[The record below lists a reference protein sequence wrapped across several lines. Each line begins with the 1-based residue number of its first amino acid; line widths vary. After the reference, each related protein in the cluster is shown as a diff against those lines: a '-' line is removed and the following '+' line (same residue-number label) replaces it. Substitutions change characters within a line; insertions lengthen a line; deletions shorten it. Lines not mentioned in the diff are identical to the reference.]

1 MAKRNRNKWYY
12 LILLLCVIIGC
23 KGEKINMQKLRFVN
37 ANGEEIDLTSGHY
50 GITKWNGFSN
60 ANLNL
65 QTQQVPYQDGS
76 VFIDG
81 LLNNRELSVTLCIND
96 DNDLSKRYE
105 LRNELIRTLNPK
117 LGEGYLYYKNDFLE
131 RRIKVIPQLPV
142 IQNKNSNESGTVK
155 ASLSWTA
162 CSVYWEDVE
171 ETSVNI
177 NMGQRIN
184 VENTGDIAISPKI
197 SFNCNSAL
205 NPVLRNLNNGKKVSI
220 NGTLSKSVLNLEKGK
235 KTFLK
240 TKYGFTNNN
249 NYNNFE
255 ENDEYQYLFSSNCIS
270 RTKDFEN
277 FETIY
282 IMPNE
287 TVLCS
292 GYGRGLFFYGG
303 DNLKKSTDCITW
315 ETISEKP
322 SGTVQAMYYDK
333 TEDIFY
339 FGIGGHL
346 YSTSD
351 LATFTDV
358 GFIWVAINAITRHG
372 SLIICVGNGGIC
384 YKYDGTNF
392 TEITTG
398 TNYNLFA
405 IASDGTN
412 LVIGGGQSHV
422 GGVFKYS
429 FDNGDS
435 WNDVEVSQ
443 KVSSICYSNTYGIFF
458 ACGDI
463 IVGKGLPDNMVW
475 EELGTEARSVCKE
488 SKLFGQIEILG
499 VDMAVYSGEFKKL
512 CNYPYDAICGVYF
525 KGKYIAAGAFGHI
538 YTSDNY
544 TWWEE
549 SSASGKISNNIY
561 FAEIANDTAYFFT
574 KEGDIIYTTDGVNFN
589 FKIKLDVELNHI
601 AYFNG
606 YYYGA
611 TRTGLYKFNV
621 NNLEDITLVQ
631 SLPSGINNLT
641 VINNKLIVFTSNSFV
656 ITSDGTTW
664 DTYSTATNHSAFNI
678 VFYNNKYIY
687 IDSQSRVYETSDFE
701 NYTEILTEYRTEN
714 TVVQNIICLNN
725 EFFFSTAN
733 NSTYEGK
740 LYKGYASPVVV
751 NEGSNFYMT
760 GYYVN
765 NKYIFN
771 YYEFDEN
778 HELISKSITTDF
790 EEYNVVNDY
799 LVVID
804 NNNEYHIDSDSNLIL
819 NNTVIHNI
827 YNDIYAFVFDGVANN
842 IFLDNYNLFSLPSAT
857 ELTSSI
863 NNIASVYSDDEKIY
877 FIGSNL
883 YVLDKTDISSYN
895 VSSPQAVTGYD
906 NYIYVIGTNV
916 INKYLKTDLENPDET
931 ISVTTGTI
939 QNGAA
944 LYYNG
949 YLIWENMNK
958 FITYNL
964 STGIKTEISTN
975 VLVADIKVIDDTVF
989 AIGQNGFLYSSDMKN
1004 ITELY
1009 KVSFVFTT
1017 FVRND
1022 LKKFIALYGVLGE
1035 IVILNDENIISMI
1048 TDISFELS
1056 EGENEIVLNCDS
1068 GYINAIMTYRQ
1079 CYAGV

>member
-1 MAKRNRNKWYY
+1 
-12 LILLLCVIIGC
+12 
-23 KGEKINMQKLRFVN
+23 MQKLRFVN
-37 ANGEEIDLTSGHY
+37 ANSVELDLTSGYY

-96 DNDLSKRYE
+96 NNDLAKRYE
-105 LRNELIRTLNPK
+105 LRNELIKTLNPK

-142 IQNKNSNESGTVK
+142 IPNKNSNESGTVK

-162 CSVYWEDVE
+162 CGVYWEDVE

-184 VENTGDIAISPKI
+184 IENKGDIEISPKI

-205 NPVLRNLNNGKKVSI
+205 NPVLRNLNNGKKISI
-220 NGTLSKSVLNLEKGK
+220 NGTLSSSILNLEKGK

-255 ENDEYQYLFSSNCIS
+255 ENDEYQYLFSTNCIS

-333 TEDIFY
+333 TEDVFY
-339 FGIGGHL
+339 FGIAGHL

-351 LATFTDV
+351 LETFTDV
-358 GFIWVAINAITRHG
+358 GSIGVAINAITRHG
-372 SLIICVGNGGIC
+372 SLIVCVGNGGNC

-392 TEITTG
+392 TSITTG
-398 TNYNLFA
+398 TSRNLFA
-405 IASDGTN
+405 VASDGTN
-412 LVIGGGQSHV
+412 LVIGGGLSTV
-422 GGVFKYS
+422 EGVFKYS
-429 FDNGDS
+429 TDNGS
-435 WNDVEVSQ
+435 TWNNVSVTQ
-443 KVSSICYSNTYGIFF
+443 RINSICYSNTYGIFF

-475 EELGTEARSVCKE
+475 EELGTEARNVCKE

-499 VDMAVYSGEFKKL
+499 VDMAVYNGEFKKL

-549 SSASGKISNNIY
+549 SSASGKISNSIY

-589 FKIKLDVELNHI
+589 FKIKLDFQLNHI

-606 YYYGA
+606 YYYGT

-631 SLPSGINNLT
+631 SLPSNDNNLT
-641 VINNKLIVFTSNSFV
+641 VINNKLIVFALNSFM

-664 DTYSTATNHSAFNI
+664 NTYSAVESSAFNI

-687 IDSQSRVYETSDFE
+687 IDSLSHVYETTDFE
-701 NYTEILTEYRTEN
+701 SYTEILTEYKTEN

-725 EFFFSTAN
+725 EFFFSTVN
-733 NSTYEGK
+733 NNTYEGK

-751 NEGSNFYMT
+751 NEGSNIYLT
-760 GYYVN
+760 GYYAN
-765 NKYIFN
+765 NKYVIN

-778 HELISKSITTDF
+778 HVLIPKSITTDF

-819 NNTVIHNI
+819 NNTVIHNV
-827 YNDIYAFVFDGVANN
+827 YNNTGDFVFDGVANN
-842 IFLDNYNLFSLPSAT
+842 IFLDNYNLFSLPSGT
-857 ELTSSI
+857 EFTSPLDSVS
-863 NNIASVYSDDEKIY
+863 SVYSDEENIY
-877 FIGSNL
+877 LAGSYL
-883 YVLDKTDISSYN
+883 YKLENVDISSYN

-906 NYIYVIGTNV
+906 DYIYVIG
-916 INKYLKTDLENPDET
+916 INYIYKYLKTGLENPVET
-931 ISVTTGTI
+931 ISVTTGTS
-939 QNGAA
+939 QNGTA

-949 YLIWENMNK
+949 YLLWASSDN
-958 FITYNL
+958 FIIYNL
-964 STGIKTEISTN
+964 STGIKTELSTN
-975 VLVADIKVIDDTVF
+975 VIINDIKVIDNSVF
-989 AIGQNGFLYSSDMKN
+989 AIGQNGFIYTTDLKN

-1022 LKKFIALYGVLGE
+1022 LKKFIALYGALGE
-1035 IVILNDENIISMI
+1035 LIILDDENIISMI
-1048 TDISFELS
+1048 TDISFELQ

-1079 CYAGV
+1079 RYAGV

>member
-1 MAKRNRNKWYY
+1 
-12 LILLLCVIIGC
+12 
-23 KGEKINMQKLRFVN
+23 MQKLKFVN
-37 ANGEEIDLTSGHY
+37 ANGVELDLTSGYY

-65 QTQQVPYQDGS
+65 QTQQVPYKDGS

-96 DNDLSKRYE
+96 NNDLEKRYE
-105 LRNELIRTLNPK
+105 LRNELIRILNPK
-117 LGEGYLYYKNDFLE
+117 LGEGYLYYKNDYLE

-142 IQNKNSNESGTVK
+142 IPNKNSNESGTVK

-162 CSVYWEDVE
+162 CGVYWEDVE

-184 VENTGDIAISPKI
+184 IENTGDITISPKI

-205 NPVLRNLNNGKKVSI
+205 NPVLRNLNNGKKISI
-220 NGTLSKSVLNLEKGK
+220 NGTLSNSILNLEKGK

-255 ENDEYQYLFSSNCIS
+255 ENDEYQYLFSTNCIS

-282 IMPNE
+282 IVPSE
-287 TVLCS
+287 TVVCS
-292 GYGRGLFFYGG
+292 CYGRGLFFYGG

-333 TEDIFY
+333 TEDVFY

-351 LATFTDV
+351 LATFTDI
-358 GFIWVAINAITRHG
+358 GYIGAAINAIARHD

-392 TEITTG
+392 TEISTG
-398 TNYNLFA
+398 TNYDLFA
-405 IASDGTN
+405 IASDSTN
-412 LVIGGGQSHV
+412 LVIGGGQSNV

-429 FDNGDS
+429 VDNGS
-435 WNDVEVSQ
+435 TWNNVSVTQ
-443 KVSSICYSNTYGIFF
+443 KISSICYSNTYGVFF

-475 EELGTEARSVCKE
+475 EELETEARSVCKE

-499 VDMAVYSGEFKKL
+499 VSMAIFDGEFKKL
-512 CNYPYDAICGVYF
+512 INYPYDTICGVYF

-538 YTSDNY
+538 YTSNNF

-574 KEGDIIYTTDGVNFN
+574 KEGDIIYTTDGINFN
-589 FKIKLDVELNHI
+589 FRIKLNIQLNHI

-606 YYYGA
+606 YYYG
-611 TRTGLYKFNV
+611 TTSTGLYKFKAS
-621 NNLEDITLVQ
+621 NLEDITLVQ
-631 SLPSGINNLT
+631 SLTSSNNNLK
-641 VINNKLIVFTSNSFV
+641 VINNKLIVFALDSFV

-664 DTYSTATNHSAFNI
+664 NTYSTADGNGAANI

-687 IDSQSRVYETSDFE
+687 MDSQSRVYETTDFE
-701 NYTEILTEYRTEN
+701 SYTEILTEYRTEN
-714 TVVQNIICLNN
+714 TVIQNVFCLND
-725 EFFFSTAN
+725 EFFFSTSN
-733 NSTYEGK
+733 NISYESK
-740 LYKGYASPVVV
+740 LYKGYASQVVV
-751 NEGSNFYMT
+751 NEGSNKYLT

-765 NKYIFN
+765 NKYIIN
-771 YYEFDEN
+771 YYELDEN
-778 HELISKSITTDF
+778 HGLIPKSIITDF
-790 EEYNVVNDY
+790 VEYNVVNDY
-799 LVVID
+799 FIVID
-804 NNNEYHIDSDSNLIL
+804 NDNEYHIDYDSNLIL
-819 NNTVIHNI
+819 NNIVIHNI
-827 YNDIYAFVFDGVANN
+827 YNDVLAFIFDGVANN
-842 IFLDNYNLFSLPSAT
+842 IFLDKYNLFSLLSGSKI
-857 ELTSSI
+857 TSSLGSVS
-863 NNIASVYSDDEKIY
+863 SVYSDNVNIY
-877 FIGSNL
+877 LTGDYL
-883 YVLDKTDISSYN
+883 YKLENTDISLYD
-895 VSSPQAVTGYD
+895 VSSPQAITGCD
-906 NYIYVIGTNV
+906 NYIYVIGTNI
-916 INKYLKTDLENPDET
+916 INKYLKTDLENPVKQ
-931 ISVTTGTI
+931 IVVSTGTV

-949 YLIWENMNK
+949 YLFWESSGNL
-958 FITYNL
+958 ITYNL
-964 STGIKTEISTN
+964 STDIKTEISTN
-975 VLVADIKVIDDTVF
+975 VIIRDIKVIDNTVF
-989 AIGQNGFLYSSDMKN
+989 AIGDGGILYTTDMKN
-1004 ITELY
+1004 IVELY
-1009 KVSFVFTT
+1009 KPSFVFSA

-1022 LKKFIALYGVLGE
+1022 LKKFIALYGALGE
-1035 IVILNDENIISMI
+1035 LIILEDENIISMI
-1048 TDISFELS
+1048 TDISFELQ

-1079 CYAGV
+1079 RYAGV

>member
-1 MAKRNRNKWYY
+1 
-12 LILLLCVIIGC
+12 
-23 KGEKINMQKLRFVN
+23 MQKLIFVN
-37 ANGEEIDLTSGHY
+37 SNGDSIDLTSGHY

-96 DNDLSKRYE
+96 NNDLSKRYE
-105 LRNELIRTLNPK
+105 LRNELIHILNPK
-117 LGEGYLYYKNDFLE
+117 FGEGYLYYKNDYLE

-162 CSVYWEDVE
+162 CGVYWEDVE

-184 VENTGDIAISPKI
+184 VENTGDITISPKI

-220 NGTLSKSVLNLEKGK
+220 NGTLSNSILNLEKGK

-255 ENDEYQYLFSSNCIS
+255 ENDEYQYLFSTNCIS

-282 IMPNE
+282 IMPSE
-287 TVLCS
+287 TVICS

-333 TEDIFY
+333 TEDVFY

-351 LATFTDV
+351 LATFTDI
-358 GFIWVAINAITRHG
+358 GYIGAAINAIARHD

-392 TEITTG
+392 TEISTG
-398 TNYNLFA
+398 TNYDLFA
-405 IASDGTN
+405 ISSDGTN
-412 LVIGGGQSHV
+412 LVIGGGQSNV

-429 FDNGDS
+429 TDNGS
-435 WNDVEVSQ
+435 TWNNVSVTQ
-443 KVSSICYSNTYGIFF
+443 RINSICYSNTYGIFF

-475 EELGTEARSVCKE
+475 EELGSEARSVCKE

-499 VDMAVYSGEFKKL
+499 VDVAIFDGEFKKL
-512 CNYPYDAICGVYF
+512 INYPYDTICGVYF

-538 YTSDNY
+538 YTSENF

-549 SSASGKISNNIY
+549 SPASGKISNNIY

-589 FKIKLDVELNHI
+589 FRIKLNIQLNHI

-606 YYYGA
+606 YYYG
-611 TRTGLYKFNV
+611 TTSTGLYKFKAS
-621 NNLEDITLVQ
+621 NLEDITLVQ
-631 SLPSGINNLT
+631 SLTLSNNNLI
-641 VINNKLIVFTSNSFV
+641 VINNKLIVFAIDSFV

-664 DTYSTATNHSAFNI
+664 NTYSTADGNGAANI

-687 IDSQSRVYETSDFE
+687 IDSQSHVYETTDFE
-701 NYTEILTEYRTEN
+701 SYTEILTEYRTEN
-714 TVVQNIICLNN
+714 TVVQNVFCLNN
-725 EFFFSTAN
+725 EFFFSTSN
-733 NSTYEGK
+733 ISSYESK

-751 NEGSNFYMT
+751 NEGSNIYLT

-765 NKYIFN
+765 NKYIIN
-771 YYEFDEN
+771 YYELDEN
-778 HELISKSITTDF
+778 HELIPKSIITDF
-790 EEYNVVNDY
+790 VEYNVVNDY
-799 LVVID
+799 FIVID
-804 NNNEYHIDSDSNLIL
+804 NDNEYHIDYDSNLIL
-819 NNTVIHNI
+819 NNIVIHNI
-827 YNDIYAFVFDGVANN
+827 YNDVSAFIFDGVANN
-842 IFLDNYNLFSLPSAT
+842 IFLDKYNLFSLPTGSQI
-857 ELTSSI
+857 SSSLGSVS
-863 NNIASVYSDDEKIY
+863 SVYSDDVNIY
-877 FIGSNL
+877 LTGDYL
-883 YVLDKTDISSYN
+883 YKLENTDISSYD
-895 VSSPQAVTGYD
+895 VSSPQAITGSD
-906 NYIYVIGTNV
+906 NYIYVIGTNI
-916 INKYLKTDLENPDET
+916 INKYLKTDLENPVKQ
-931 ISVTTGTI
+931 IVVSTGTV

-949 YLIWENMNK
+949 YLIWENLNK

-975 VLVADIKVIDDTVF
+975 VLIHDIKIIDNTVL
-989 AIGQNGFLYSSDMKN
+989 AIGEGGFIYTTDMKN
-1004 ITELY
+1004 IVELY
-1009 KVSFVFTT
+1009 KPSFVFST

-1022 LKKFIALYGVLGE
+1022 LKKFIALYGALGE
-1035 IVILNDENIISMI
+1035 LIILDDENIISMI
-1048 TDISFELS
+1048 TDISFELQ

-1068 GYINAIMTYRQ
+1068 GYISAVMTYRQ
-1079 CYAGV
+1079 QYAGV

>member
-1 MAKRNRNKWYY
+1 MAKRNRNKWHY
-12 LILLLCVIIGC
+12 LILLLCVIISC

-37 ANGEEIDLTSGHY
+37 ANGVELDLTSGYY

-96 DNDLSKRYE
+96 NNDLAKRYE

-142 IQNKNSNESGTVK
+142 IPNKNSNESGTVK

-184 VENTGDIAISPKI
+184 IENKGDIEISPKI

-220 NGTLSKSVLNLEKGK
+220 SGVLSNSVLNLEKGK

-255 ENDEYQYLFSSNCIS
+255 ENDEYQYLFSTNCIS

-282 IMPNE
+282 IMPSE
-287 TVLCS
+287 SVVCS

-333 TEDIFY
+333 TEDVFY
-339 FGIGGHL
+339 FGIDGHL

-351 LATFTDV
+351 LETFTDV
-358 GFIWVAINAITRHG
+358 GFIGVAINAITRHG
-372 SLIICVGNGGIC
+372 SLIVCVGNGGNC

-392 TEITTG
+392 TSITTG
-398 TNYNLFA
+398 TSRNLFTV
-405 IASDGTN
+405 ASDGTN
-412 LVIGGGQSHV
+412 LVIGGGQSSV
-422 GGVFKYS
+422 EGVFKYS
-429 FDNGDS
+429 TNNGS
-435 WNDVEVSQ
+435 TWNNVSVTQ
-443 KVSSICYSNTYGIFF
+443 MISSICYSNSYGIFF

-499 VDMAVYSGEFKKL
+499 VDMAIYDGEFKKL

-538 YTSDNY
+538 YTSNNY

-549 SSASGKISNNIY
+549 SPASGKISNSIY

-574 KEGDIIYTTDGVNFN
+574 KEGDIIYTTDGNNFE
-589 FKIKLDVELNHI
+589 FKLVLPQAYKYI
-601 AYFNG
+601 AFLNG
-606 YYYGA
+606 YYYGV
-611 TRTGLYKFNV
+611 TNTGIYKFSLDEIENP
-621 NNLEDITLVQ
+621 TLVH
-631 SLPSGINNLT
+631 SNTSSNTCATFVLNNN
-641 VINNKLIVFTSNSFV
+641 IIVCRDTCIQIS
-656 ITSDGTTW
+656 SDGTTW
-664 DTYSTATNHSAFNI
+664 AEKALGDTEQIAKVVYFD
-678 VFYNNKYIY
+678 NKYICVTR
-687 IDSQSRVYETSDFE
+687 SNR
-701 NYTEILTEYRTEN
+701 YTLE
-714 TVVQNIICLNN
+714 
-725 EFFFSTAN
+725 
-733 NSTYEGK
+733 
-740 LYKGYASPVVV
+740 
-751 NEGSNFYMT
+751 
-760 GYYVN
+760 
-765 NKYIFN
+765 
-771 YYEFDEN
+771 
-778 HELISKSITTDF
+778 TTDF
-790 EEYNVVNDY
+790 ETYTPILVDYRSGYNVVSDIFVVNNNFFFSVSDVTTNEMTLYRGLSSPVAVKHYDIAVIVGICYYNDKY
-799 LVVID
+799 IINWVDFHDNFCADMTDFDGYSEIFNNLFFVENNRLYSIENEAEVVYYNGNIIINPINNFANCYYNVANGVLLD
-804 NNNEYHIDSDSNLIL
+804 NNIL
-819 NNTVIHNI
+819 
-827 YNDIYAFVFDGVANN
+827 YK
-842 IFLDNYNLFSLPSAT
+842 LPSGSQI
-857 ELTSSI
+857 TSSLGSVS
-863 NNIASVYSDDEKIY
+863 SVYSDDVNIY
-877 FIGSNL
+877 LTGDYL
-883 YVLDKTDISSYN
+883 YKLENTDISSYN
-895 VSSPQAVTGYD
+895 VSFPQAITGRD

-916 INKYLKTDLENPDET
+916 INKYLKTDLENPVKQFVV
-931 ISVTTGTI
+931 STGTA

-975 VLVADIKVIDDTVF
+975 VKIMDFKVIDNTVF
-989 AIGQNGFLYSSDMKN
+989 GIGDGGYVYSSDIKN

-1022 LKKFIALYGVLGE
+1022 LKKFIALYGALGE
-1035 IVILNDENIISMI
+1035 LIILDDENIISMI
-1048 TDISFELS
+1048 TDISFELQ

-1079 CYAGV
+1079 RYAGV